1 MGSRGGQPRSARLGR
16 LKPAPLRSMFLRAAQ
31 EAGME
36 KTLKTARELEAM
48 IMEMIG
54 GLVVASVGTW

>member
-1 MGSRGGQPRSARLGR
+1 
-16 LKPAPLRSMFLRAAQ
+16 MFLRAAQ